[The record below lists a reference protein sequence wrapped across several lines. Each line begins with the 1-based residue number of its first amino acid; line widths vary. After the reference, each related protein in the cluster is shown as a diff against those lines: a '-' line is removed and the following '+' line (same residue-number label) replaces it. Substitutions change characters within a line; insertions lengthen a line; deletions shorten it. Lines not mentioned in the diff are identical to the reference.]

1 MTFALNSFTTL
12 VQADVPDAL
21 RGRVMAL
28 WSMAF
33 LGSRPVTAFVSGSA
47 TDLLG
52 VRVSLVASALVIL
65 LGAWLTRGARML
77 ARPVSTGDAED
88 GSDAPTGEDT

>member
-1 MTFALNSFTTL
+1 MTFSLNSFTTL

-33 LGSRPVTAFVSGSA
+33 LGSRPVTALVTGSL
-47 TDLLG
+47 TDTVG
-52 VRVSLVASALVIL
+52 VRPALMLIGIAILV
-65 LGAWLTRGARML
+65 GAWLTRGSRML
-77 ARPVSTGDAED
+77 ARPASTAGNEPD
-88 GSDAPTGEDT
+88 GSHDTEA